1 MIYHFIANPEI
12 VDFFRD
18 TAGHEAGACIDS
30 EHQRFTNSA
39 WAWIAQT
46 AVLLRD
52 AGLPVS
58 MGPELRP
65 DAVNLG
71 LAADLRRLPR
81 TADCFRVSIDADQ
94 LRARWSNAFI
104 VQNKA
109 QAGRRAY
116 WVPHWPQPGLLKR
129 DPDRQGFKNVV
140 FFGLAR
146 NLEHEEAWWREVCGQ
161 FGMQFSVRPPA
172 QWHDYRDVDVAI
184 GVRRFGRKK
193 FNNKPPTKLFNAWIA
208 GCVFIGGADSAYYQV
223 GSAGKDYLIAA
234 NERAFTY
241 HLKALSQS
249 PQLGDQMILEG
260 GRKVNRLGLR
270 ERTCHHWMELL
281 TREIGP
287 EFERWSETSE
297 PFRHLQLRA
306 GLVMD
311 GGVRFRNRCWRRAK
325 DFCNRAAFWS

>member
-129 DPDRQGFKNVV
+129 DPDRRGFKNVV

-161 FGMQFSVRPPA
+161 FGMQFSVRQPA
-172 QWHDYRDVDVAI
+172 QWHDYRDVDIAVGI
-184 GVRRFGRKK
+184 RQFGRKK
-193 FNNKPPTKLFNAWIA
+193 FSNKPPTKLFNAWLA
-208 GCVFIGGADSAYYQV
+208 GCVFIGGADSAYRQV
-223 GSAGKDYLIAA
+223 GVAGRDHLLASDETGLRQHLERLAGDPELACKLIAEGK
-234 NERAFTY
+234 ERVA
-241 HLKALSQS
+241 QV
-249 PQLGDQMILEG
+249 GC
-260 GRKVNRLGLR
+260 
-270 ERTCHHWMELL
+270 RTTTTIRWVELL
-281 TREIGP
+281 KGKSIVLLQSGPKVPGPLADSSADRIG
-287 EFERWSETSE
+287 
-297 PFRHLQLRA
+297 
-306 GLVMD
+306 D
-311 GGVRFRNRCWRRAK
+311 G
-325 DFCNRAAFWS
+325 